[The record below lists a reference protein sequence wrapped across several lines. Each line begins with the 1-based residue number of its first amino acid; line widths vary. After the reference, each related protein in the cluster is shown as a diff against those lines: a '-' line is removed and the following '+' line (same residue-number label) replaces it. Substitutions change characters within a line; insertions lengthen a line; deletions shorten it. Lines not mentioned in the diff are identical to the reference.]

1 MMPVAGGPG
10 KRERFRLHAAAG
22 IVGRRENEDSHMAQT
37 AEAGATAGENRT
49 LALVGA
55 GHFLSHFYALTLP
68 PLFLY
73 FRDEFG
79 VSYALLGAMVTG
91 YALVGGVLQ
100 APVGLA
106 VDRWGARPVLL
117 AGLALNAAAITA
129 MGLAPGYWALAL
141 LAVAAGIGNSVFHP
155 ADYAVLVARIRE
167 YRLPRAYSLHTF
179 LGFFGTAVAPVTMST
194 LAGWMGWRGAIML
207 VGAAGLATVLA
218 MAMSGGAVASPPRS
232 RNATAD
238 AAPAPWFSL
247 PILLFFG
254 FFAAFGLASGG
265 IMTFTAVGL
274 DKLYALDPASI
285 GAVWTTALLALA
297 FGILAGGALPDR
309 EGLQVRLTG
318 AALIGGGALTAL
330 AGFADVGAV
339 GLAALLGAAGF
350 GMGVVLPA
358 RDLMLRRI
366 TPPGSTGRVIGFVF
380 VGLSVGGGL
389 APILFGW
396 AMDRDWPVLLFLGC
410 GVFLAIAFLCS
421 FGAVVAARR
430 GAAGQ

>member
-1 MMPVAGGPG
+1 
-10 KRERFRLHAAAG
+10 
-22 IVGRRENEDSHMAQT
+22 MART

-73 FRDEFG
+73 FRDEFS

-91 YALVGGVLQ
+91 YAVVGGVLQ

-129 MGLAPGYWALAL
+129 MGFAPGYWVLAL

-167 YRLPRAYSLHTF
+167 HRLPRAYSLHTF
-179 LGFFGTAVAPVTMST
+179 LGFFGTAVAPITISS
-194 LAGWMGWRGAIML
+194 LAGWMGWRNALML
-207 VGAAGLATVLA
+207 VGAAGIATVLA
-218 MAMSGGAVASPPRS
+218 MAMSGAAVASPPRA
-232 RNATAD
+232 RGAAA
-238 AAPAPWFSL
+238 AAPAERLSL

-254 FFAAFGLASGG
+254 FFAAYGMASGG
-265 IMTFTAVGL
+265 IMSFTVIGL
-274 DKLYALDPASI
+274 GKLYGLDPASA
-285 GAVWTTALLALA
+285 GAVLTTALLALA
-297 FGILAGGALPDR
+297 FGILAGGELPDR
-309 EGLQVRLTG
+309 ERLQVYVTG
-318 AALIGGGALTAL
+318 AALVGGGALTVL
-330 AGFADVGAV
+330 AGFADIGVV
-339 GLAALLGAAGF
+339 GLALLLGVAGF
-350 GMGVVLPA
+350 AMGVVLPA
-358 RDLMLRRI
+358 RDLILRRI

-389 APILFGW
+389 APLLFGW
-396 AMDRDWPVLLFLGC
+396 TMDREWPALLFLGC
-410 GVFLAIAFLCS
+410 GAFLVLAFLCS
-421 FGAVVAARR
+421 FGAVLAARR
-430 GAAGQ
+430 MPR